1 VFAAVVHLKIK
12 CTVEKVEALL
22 SAPMAVFRYIGPL
35 RFRDELS
42 RPFIV
47 AEQTY
52 NRFLLVPVMGRGQ
65 DNKSETLWLIVGV
78 EVVTYSADFINLRPG
93 SVASPVT

>member
-1 VFAAVVHLKIK
+1 
-12 CTVEKVEALL
+12 
-22 SAPMAVFRYIGPL
+22 
-35 RFRDELS
+35 
-42 RPFIV
+42 
-47 AEQTY
+47 
-52 NRFLLVPVMGRGQ
+52 MGRGQ